1 MIAKAVR
8 AGSRVGMVRKVRQRK
23 SGEFLAVG
31 LAWSLIVGDG
41 DGDAPRARWAL
52 GGRGLSMT

>member
-23 SGEFLAVG
+23 LGEFLAVG

-41 DGDAPRARWAL
+41 DGDGPRARWAL
-52 GGRGLSMT
+52 GALA